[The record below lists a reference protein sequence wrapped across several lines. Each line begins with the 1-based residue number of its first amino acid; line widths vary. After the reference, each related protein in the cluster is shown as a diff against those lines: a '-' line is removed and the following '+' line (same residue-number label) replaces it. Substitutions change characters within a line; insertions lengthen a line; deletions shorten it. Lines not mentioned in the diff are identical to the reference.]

1 MHRDN
6 SFSQLGAH
14 IMYSSPQQPWG
25 ASGGGVADGVVAD
38 RLDMLE
44 QELAQMKIASG
55 QTTSRSLFE
64 QQMASK
70 MPFSQDPMLGQQMR
84 LPPLQHQSLA
94 PQGRETAQTQQE
106 LLKVHRELLAT
117 VQKQQE
123 MMRKQHE
130 SMSKAQEE
138 LMGAHQDLLDKAMTA
153 PVATAFTQAAGVQW
167 SASGLPVIKNDPKAI
182 EKPTE
187 PTLMDNT
194 LLFLPEKA
202 VKELGLEP
210 NMDDKGDQKKELW
223 FGRVWELRALIAERY
238 SRKLAGKRQET
249 LTLKKKME
257 LDQACNDPKSRKLLV
272 KMAARWRGAA
282 FRLRC
287 GLAVLEKIRYCGL
300 RGTLVYCH
308 GSGGN
313 SWDNMRIC
321 RMICKLGVLVIVPDG
336 FAYPK
341 NTPMGAMRHKDLLP
355 LHKATDNVDY
365 WEGDLM
371 YCSDSSGDLA
381 YSTKAS
387 AVLQDPKK
395 FREMYERSYQL
406 RRSELHFIIE
416 RLPHFIQVE
425 GIFIGGTSEG
435 AMTVTRFD
443 DQRYGSMILGR
454 FINSFS
460 IEYCYFTPRPE
471 DGRIGGQLEVPTL
484 NIIGT
489 KDQFF
494 GPVDSVAKIVV
505 MDKNTGYGD
514 EVLDGNG
521 YPCLVEQKVSCGLV
535 CLFEDGVHSPC
546 ETHDNFLH
554 PLFDVFF
561 RRPHDIWRL
570 NEIWK
575 RSPRL
580 KDLIQLA
587 QSSVTHESKVVQV
600 FCPKMKFPQKM
611 SRQRVEELSQM
622 KKGFTKQVSD
632 LAAQEKAA
640 FEKEQRDTQ
649 KMLDELRQQ
658 SRKQGGTGFETKL
671 KKNKKG
677 SFYDNDKPLTKAK
690 E

>member
-1 MHRDN
+1 MTASR
-6 SFSQLGAH
+6 
-14 IMYSSPQQPWG
+14 MYSGHMAGHFSVSVPVYGRAASPPPVVSGYPAAQMGGYQTPMINAAYQPSITTAYQVPAMG
-25 ASGGGVADGVVAD
+25 NGYQMPAVTTAYQLPPTTVVANPVPMVA
-38 RLDMLE
+38 R
-44 QELAQMKIASG
+44 QASLMARSPSL
-55 QTTSRSLFE
+55 TSSV
-64 QQMASK
+64 ASVPVQAK
-70 MPFSQDPMLGQQMR
+70 AGPSRGRRASPARTQ
-84 LPPLQHQSLA
+84 PPAFYEALNK
-94 PQGRETAQTQQE
+94 GRGD
-106 LLKVHRELLAT
+106 
-117 VQKQQE
+117 
-123 MMRKQHE
+123 
-130 SMSKAQEE
+130 QEE
-138 LMGAHQDLLDKAMTA
+138 L
-153 PVATAFTQAAGVQW
+153 
-167 SASGLPVIKNDPKAI
+167 IRNDFPI
-182 EKPTE
+182 SPPEE

-194 LLFLPEKA
+194 QLFLPKSA
-202 VKELGLEP
+202 VGALGLEP